1 MMHSATEH
9 VIRLFEQRGQG
20 RYGSEQVSQL
30 QHALQCAVFAKR
42 QGAGSAMIA
51 AALLHDLGHI
61 IDHQPMPES
70 DNQNLDDAHEQRA
83 YQWIK
88 SNFGKSVADP
98 VRLHVAAKRY
108 LCTVEPEYLAKLSP
122 ASLKSFHDQGGLMS
136 QSQIDD
142 FRDEPFAFEAVELRR
157 WDDLAK
163 DPTMQTPTID
173 DFAPLL
179 DHLVEDHQSAR
190 SARSAGSA

>member
-179 DHLVEDHQSAR
+179 DHLIEDHQSAR
-190 SARSAGSA
+190 SA